1 MGVVNNKK
9 KTFSTSNSVPE
20 TNTGIH
26 ISLHCLCL
34 FSSSSQLV
42 VERINVTTDSQ
53 KHYIASYMLNF
64 TAYADIKC
72 STML

>member
-9 KTFSTSNSVPE
+9 KTFGTSNSVPE

-34 FSSSSQLV
+34 FLQVHMQLV
-42 VERINVTTDSQ
+42 VERINVTTDSH
-53 KHYIASYMLNF
+53 KNY
-64 TAYADIKC
+64 
-72 STML
+72 